1 MTKDVQNITRAS
13 LGRTEAAFLAGIGK
27 NRFFGIDDA
36 RKVLGH
42 KQNDPTR
49 QFLERLIEK
58 GWILRIK
65 RGLYAAL
72 PLAAGSRTNPQ
83 AHEFLI
89 AMHLV
94 SPAAIA
100 YWTALNHHGMTEQ
113 LPRTVFVATNHRVR
127 YPPQDILWFSYKIVC
142 LRPHRYFG
150 IVEDWID
157 EGLFRITDREKT
169 IVDGLDLPGYVG
181 GVGEI
186 AKALKQVWKDLDQE
200 KLFDYAARIGNLAV
214 VKRLGFLIENLQ
226 LGDAGRLRE
235 KVQLSKGFSPLDP
248 LLPRKGVHNRRWG
261 LLVNVKDVA

>member
-1 MTKDVQNITRAS
+1 MTKDAQTITRAS
-13 LGRTEAAFLAGIGK
+13 LGKTEAAFITGIGK
-27 NRFFGIDDA
+27 KRFFTIDDA
-36 RKVLGH
+36 RKALGH
-42 KQNDPTR
+42 RRDDPTR
-49 QFLERLIEK
+49 QFLGKLIEK

-65 RGLYAAL
+65 RGLYVAL
-72 PLAAGSRTNPQ
+72 PLAAGSKTNPQ

-113 LPRTVFVATNHRVR
+113 LPRTVFVVTNHPVR
-127 YPPQDILWFSYKIVC
+127 HPPTDVLWFSYKIVT

-150 IVEDWID
+150 IIEDWID

-169 IVDGLDLPGYVG
+169 IVDGLDLPEYVG

-186 AKALKQVWKDLDQE
+186 AKALKRFWKDLDHG
-200 KLFDYAARIGNLAV
+200 KLFRYAVKMGNVAI
-214 VKRLGFLIENLQ
+214 VKRLGFLMESLN
-226 LGDAGRLRE
+226 LGDASTLRE
-235 KVQLSKGFSPLDP
+235 KVELSKGFSPLDP

-261 LLVNVKDVA
+261 LLVNVKDVG